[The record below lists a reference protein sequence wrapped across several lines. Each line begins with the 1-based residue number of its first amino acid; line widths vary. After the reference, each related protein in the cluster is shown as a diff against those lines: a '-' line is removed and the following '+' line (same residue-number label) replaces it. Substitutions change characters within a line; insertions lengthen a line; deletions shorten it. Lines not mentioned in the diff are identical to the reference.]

1 MTGQSLSVALVL
13 PGGQQ
18 RSPLTAV
25 VMGLW
30 EQARLHV
37 EACPDDVSTVQALL
51 SSHVTGHEATGSQVS
66 PGSTTLLPQVAV
78 QFGS

>member
-1 MTGQSLSVALVL
+1 
-13 PGGQQ
+13 
-18 RSPLTAV
+18 
-25 VMGLW
+25 
-30 EQARLHV
+30 
-37 EACPDDVSTVQALL
+37 VSTVQALL